1 MKEVVVVVQDD
12 PLLNSAEAAEYVG
25 LTNTNL
31 RQLRFRGEG
40 PDYYKPT
47 ERVVLYR
54 KSDLDKWLES
64 TKHSTSAP
72 VKEKVAAA
80 TATTTK

>member
-1 MKEVVVVVQDD
+1 MVQDD
-12 PLLNSAEAAEYVG
+12 PLLNSDEAAEYVG

-64 TKHSTSAP
+64 TKHTMSAP